1 MTEGSPALSIP
12 LRDKKDVAFQIM
24 RLALL
29 KIEAGNLY
37 PVEVAKAALA
47 DIGTLL
53 GKGSGE

>member
-1 MTEGSPALSIP
+1 MTEGSPALSVP
-12 LRDKKDVAFQIM
+12 LRDKKDFAFQIM

-47 DIGTLL
+47 DIGALL
-53 GKGSGE
+53 GKGEG